1 MPLEMLIVRDG
12 KFREPNGGWGKT
24 GRHFVVVEDAATDS
38 IGRKC

>member
-12 KFREPNGGWGKT
+12 KFCESNGGWDKT
-24 GRHFVVVEDAATDS
+24 GRQSYVVEDAATDS